1 MKELEVK
8 VGDLYEFVRAQGGK
22 PEEENSFFIDV
33 PFNLEIKDEK
43 DSWIKSSKVYKKEDS
58 IYEVEFEKDDKVKV
72 GKYAAEH
79 ILPID
84 LGKEISTFVKDL
96 QVGDELPNGFK
107 VVSVKKVAD
116 KDAVYSPQADS
127 ETHNYKDV
135 DDLIHHN
142 TYSIKMAMENEFPVG
157 ALSKKGYS
165 VNWRSGDIGSSMS
178 NILVFFYKNR
188 KKKIIVLD
196 DCDSFILNKDQA
208 VQNFLKSLLDLD
220 NTDKNPKYISTSATI
235 RNYASNL
242 MSNEADEMDE
252 GVEISIDKE
261 KLLENKLVVR
271 VNGKEVFNEQIS
283 NEDVCKFKKVE
294 TKNKLNEQN
303 YFGLGLLNEDTVV
316 DDDDDE
322 FGDDEY
328 DNKESLENEE
338 DNLLDDEDTS
348 YIPSK
353 WRFTS
358 RLIMI
363 SNLSKKDLNDAVLSR
378 TLSYE
383 MTLTHD
389 EFLARLSEI
398 LPNLL
403 TDVETESS
411 RELVDYAK
419 KIAYA
424 NLIAAVDINK
434 NNGSFGGKPVA
445 ITRKLEFRLI
455 AELAGKWMQRAD
467 NFASKNNIN
476 GFNNKTLNTI
486 ANSIKKQFFFYD
498 VMPTLVL

>member
-1 MKELEVK
+1 MKELEIK
-8 VGDLYEFVRAQGGK
+8 VGDLYEFVLAQGGK

-107 VVSVKKVAD
+107 VVSVKKVAN
-116 KDAVYSPQADS
+116 KDTVYSPQADS
-127 ETHNYKDV
+127 ETHNYKDI
-135 DDLIHHN
+135 DGLIHHN

-157 ALSKKGYS
+157 TLKKKGYS
-165 VNWRSGDIGSSMS
+165 INWRSGDIGSSMS

-188 KKKIIVLD
+188 EKKIIVLD

-220 NTDKNPKYISTSATI
+220 NTDKNPKYISTSSTI

-242 MSNEADEMDE
+242 LNNEMDE
-252 GVEISIDKE
+252 GIEISIDKE

-283 NEDVCKFKKVE
+283 NEDVRKFKKVE
-294 TKNKLNEQN
+294 TKNKFNEQD
-303 YFGLGLLNEDTVV
+303 YFGLGLFNEDTVV
-316 DDDDDE
+316 NDDDE
-322 FGDDEY
+322 FGD
-328 DNKESLENEE
+328 KEPVENEE
-338 DNLLDDEDTS
+338 EEILNTDGETDEG

-389 EFLARLSEI
+389 EYLARLSEI

-411 RELVDYAK
+411 KELVDYAK

-445 ITRKLEFRLI
+445 ITTKLEFRLI

-467 NFASKNNIN
+467 NFASKNNID
-476 GFNNKTLNTI
+476 GFDSKTLNYI